1 MSDRKNIYP
10 KHEYEVRD
18 FIDKEDSTAVI
29 DFLIDYFNRPDIP
42 ELYSEHLAS
51 IPVEKVH
58 DLKKKEGVAGR
69 YERTFKDG
77 EMHKEIKLEAN
88 PQSRAWS
95 SPGGHIVIQPEV
107 WERFNEGSSDK
118 VIKYARYPKAT
129 VIHEALGHGL
139 LDVLYGYH
147 RKPHFT
153 RTETFPIMLASYAG
167 LASLK
172 RSMDKDPHMAMI
184 NEQEYNML
192 LDSFNELKRLSD
204 ERLSL
209 PERKFDMSNPN
220 APQLREHYE

>member
-18 FIDKEDSTAVI
+18 YIDEEDSTAVI

-69 YERTFKDG
+69 YGRTFKDG
-77 EMHKEIKLEAN
+77 EMHKEIVLEAN

-139 LDVLYGYH
+139 LDVLYGHH

-153 RTETFPIMLASYAG
+153 RTETFPIMLSVY
-167 LASLK
+167 SQLK
-172 RSMDKDPHMAMI
+172 RLEREGMSKDHPYYKQH
-184 NEQEYNML
+184 
-192 LDSFNELKRLSD
+192 LDAFNELKNMSD
-204 ERLSL
+204 KTLSL
-209 PERKFDMSNPN
+209 PERKFDMSNPQ
-220 APQLREHYE
+220 APQLRKFYE